1 MKYDQNSNEK
11 NDIWGARDPDQMIFI
26 RKKNESHLAR
36 LIEGFEND
44 KTTSKPSDAQQEKPD
59 IKNRYREPDYEDD
72 PWENKEK

>member
-1 MKYDQNSNEK
+1 M
-11 NDIWGARDPDQMIFI
+11 
-26 RKKNESHLAR
+26 

-59 IKNRYREPDYEDD
+59 IKNRYYETDSKDY